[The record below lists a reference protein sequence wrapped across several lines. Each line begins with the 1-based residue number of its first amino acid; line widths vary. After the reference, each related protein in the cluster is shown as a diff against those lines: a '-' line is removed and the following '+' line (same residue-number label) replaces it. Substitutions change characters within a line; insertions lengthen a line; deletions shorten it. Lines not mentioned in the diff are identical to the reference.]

1 MLSQTEGKVP
11 ARTQV
16 HGRTNHCGSARADA
30 GAKTADLA
38 RKHGISEATLYKPS
52 ASSGL
57 FHLAQQLDCARI
69 AASGECGHPAGGINR
84 HGAQKLAAAL
94 MSSV

>member
-1 MLSQTEGKVP
+1 M
-11 ARTQV
+11 
-16 HGRTNHCGSARADA
+16 
-30 GAKTADLA
+30 
-38 RKHGISEATLYKPS
+38 PS

-57 FHLAQQLDCARI
+57 FHLAQQLDRARI
-69 AASGECGHPAGGINR
+69 AASGECGHPTGGMNR